1 MWPYGANW
9 GSRLQGLANKAPAR
23 IPPKAQR
30 EVRWGD
36 PMTLEAGVTPFSL
49 PGCWYGTCIT
59 LGKALPRVAIQAYPG
74 GDNLKEQIMRWG
86 SEDERPQDNHGDV
99 VSHRLIHQYFPHA
112 AEIREEPLAVESLL
126 HLMVQ
131 GRLYQNMLY
140 MPGKEK
146 ELALGFLL
154 TSGVIESLEDVAE
167 LALVPGTPE
176 RPFLAVEVSLTG
188 PQPEALR
195 DMPVRL
201 AEAVLANLPEASER
215 VTARA
220 FAAPAPP
227 QKLRAEQLRALVEQ
241 LPTYQQLYS
250 LTRATHA
257 ILLADPHTG
266 TIITGA
272 EDVGRHNAFDKVI
285 GRALLD
291 HLPLH
296 DKVVVLSGR
305 ASFEMVLKAAR
316 GGLPVMAAVSAPT
329 LLAVRLAEAQ
339 GITLA
344 TSIRNHTVKVYSHP
358 ERLTGP

>member
-1 MWPYGANW
+1 MRKGPEDEG
-9 GSRLQGLANKAPAR
+9 LQD
-23 IPPKAQR
+23 I
-30 EVRWGD
+30 
-36 PMTLEAGVTPFSL
+36 
-49 PGCWYGTCIT
+49 
-59 LGKALPRVAIQAYPG
+59 PG
-74 GDNLKEQIMRWG
+74 G
-86 SEDERPQDNHGDV
+86 V
-99 VSHRLIHQYFPHA
+99 VARRLIHQYSPQA
-112 AEIREEPLAVESLL
+112 GETREEPLVVESLL
-126 HLMVQ
+126 RLMVQ

-140 MPGKEK
+140 MPGQEK

-154 TSGVIESLEDVAE
+154 TSGVIEGLEEVAE
-167 LALVPGTPE
+167 LVLVPGTPE
-176 RPFLAVEVSLTG
+176 RPFMAVEVSLTKG
-188 PQPEALR
+188 RPETRR

-201 AEAVLANLPEASER
+201 AEAVLADLPEATER

-220 FAAPAPP
+220 FAEPTPP
-227 QKLRAEQLRALVEQ
+227 LQLRAGQLRALVEQ
-241 LPTYQQLYS
+241 LPEQQKLYS

-344 TSIRNHTVKVYSHP
+344 ASIHDDTVKVYSHP